1 MQRQHS
7 KTTRNLENQGNITL
21 PKDNNTQRQGDLQF
35 KYKEL
40 KIVVLNKLN
49 WLQETVE
56 NNIVKSR
63 KQYMNKIRNLADIEI
78 MKMNTLWSGR
88 L

>member
-7 KTTRNLENQGNITL
+7 KTTRNLEIQGNITL

-49 WLQETVE
+49 WLQDTVE

-63 KQYMNKIRNLADIEI
+63 K
-78 MKMNTLWSGR
+78 
-88 L
+88 